1 MTGNNVPSPD
11 ERERAQQALDM
22 RLAGVTWARIA
33 ERLLYADESGARHAA
48 TRLLDRTDF
57 ALASEYRDT
66 EGARLER
73 LLVAVWPAAARGDL
87 AAVESARKLIES
99 RVRLYGLAR
108 PVKVEVSKSLSDE
121 EFTAT
126 AMRLMREIEEGQPPA
141 IAPAEPEADAW
152 TGAPGD

>member
-1 MTGNNVPSPD
+1 MTGNNIPSPD

-57 ALASEYRDT
+57 ALATEYRDT
-66 EGARLER
+66 EGERLSR
-73 LLVAVWPAAARGDL
+73 LLVAVWPAAVRGDL

-99 RVRLYGLAR
+99 RVRLFGLAL
-108 PVKVEVSKSLSDE
+108 PTKVEVSTPVSHE
-121 EFTAT
+121 EWAEQ
-126 AMRLMREIEEGQPPA
+126 AAALMAEIGGMEPCPA
-141 IAPAEPEADAW
+141 IAPADADDWVA
-152 TGAPGD
+152 TSDN